1 MTWRPKGAGMQKP
14 EIPKNETQ
22 RIEALE
28 TLAILDTEPDPQLD
42 FITKIVKERF
52 KVPIALIS
60 LVDKD
65 RQWFKS
71 KQGLSATETP
81 RDISF
86 CGHAIMQPEIFEVS
100 NAIED
105 VRFKDNPLVLGPPN
119 IRFYAGQPL
128 VIEGGFRV
136 GTLCIIDE
144 KPRKLSQSEKEEL
157 QGFARLIQDHL
168 NKKDLASH
176 SEHLLDQSIDGLFE
190 IDTDYKFIYANV
202 FGANMLGYPR
212 EELLGSKLGLILPK
226 KRFDGS
232 SYHPEKFGGFHAL
245 QNEVVH
251 QSDEDLLQKSGVVI
265 HLSCHFQPIYR
276 MGKLVSML
284 MSFRDNFER
293 DSLIAEL
300 RWQRENLD
308 KIINAQINAL
318 GLRGVRQ
325 HPRSK

>member
-1 MTWRPKGAGMQKP
+1 MQKP
-14 EIPKNETQ
+14 ETPKNESQ
-22 RIEALE
+22 RIEVLE
-28 TLAILDTEPDPQLD
+28 ALAILDTEPDPQLD

-52 KVPIALIS
+52 NVSIALIS
-60 LVDKD
+60 LVDKN

-71 KQGLSATETP
+71 KQGLSAQETP

-86 CGHAIMQPEIFEVS
+86 CGHAIMQSEVFEVS

-105 VRFKDNPLVLGPPN
+105 PRFTDNPLVLGPPN

-128 VIEGGFRV
+128 IIDGGFRV

-144 KPRKLSQSEKEEL
+144 KPRKLSQSEKDEL
-157 QGFARLIQDHL
+157 QGFARLIQDQL
-168 NKKDLASH
+168 NRKDLESH
-176 SEHLLDQSIDGLFE
+176 SKHLLDQSIEGLFE
-190 IDTDYKFIYANV
+190 IDTDYKFIYVNL

-212 EELLGSKLGLILPK
+212 EELLGSKLDLILPK

-232 SYHPEKFGGFHAL
+232 NYHPEQFGGFFAL
-245 QNEVVH
+245 QNEVSH
-251 QSDEDLLQKSGVVI
+251 QSDEDLLQKNRAII

-318 GLRGVRQ
+318 GLRGVRSS
-325 HPRSK
+325 PRTA